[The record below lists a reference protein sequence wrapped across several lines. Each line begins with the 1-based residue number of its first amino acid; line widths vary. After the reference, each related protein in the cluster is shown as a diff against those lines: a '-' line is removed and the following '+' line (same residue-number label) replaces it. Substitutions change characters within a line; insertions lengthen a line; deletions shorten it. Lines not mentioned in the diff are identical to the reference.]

1 MCTSQKCLFCWT
13 DTIFLNDLSVFYS
26 PSDPQDENKIGID
39 GIQQFCDD
47 LNLDPASISVLVVA
61 WKFRAATQCE
71 FSKKEFIDG
80 MTELGWAMKSLLYLV
95 IILTISGGC
104 DGWDYHSVIMIIF
117 GMSYIKC
124 PTTWQN
130 QLFQVSLTVLG
141 SNNYRQMDQ
150 TEMLDVSQS
159 QIIILHVQIC

>member
-1 MCTSQKCLFCWT
+1 M
-13 DTIFLNDLSVFYS
+13 
-26 PSDPQDENKIGID
+26 
-39 GIQQFCDD
+39 
-47 LNLDPASISVLVVA
+47 A

-95 IILTISGGC
+95 IILTISRLGLSFC
-104 DGWDYHSVIMIIF
+104 DNDNFWNVIHK
-117 GMSYIKC
+117 MSYYL
-124 PTTWQN
+124 TE
-130 QLFQVSLTVLG
+130 VSLTVLG